1 MPLVSLPQGS
11 AVFKHQNKKIFMKY
25 ITLAIPLL
33 VSIAGVSQPKIV
45 DKAVIK
51 MQTEVTFPENM
62 TRGGGGGGGGGE
74 RSGMMGGMTGME
86 ASSTIYY
93 KGDMTKVESTTDFG
107 NNVVITDRKN
117 KKTTTLI
124 EAMGR
129 KTGFYATDA
138 DDEVM
143 RARMDSMRSLRRDS
157 LQRLGIPVGA
167 PPKPEIIYTEE
178 TKKIA
183 GYVCKKAIIKNP
195 GQRNTVTETE
205 VWYTPDF
212 KMSPGFSLTGGSGG
226 SRSMMSMASVNGL
239 DEINGFP
246 MEYKFERSNGMKM
259 HMVVSKVQ
267 IDANIDD
274 KIFEIPKGFDLKP
287 MKEMQQGGRGFM
299 MRSN

>member
-1 MPLVSLPQGS
+1 
-11 AVFKHQNKKIFMKY
+11 MKY
-25 ITLAIPLL
+25 ISLAILL
-33 VSIAGVSQPKIV
+33 LASITGISQPKIV

-51 MQTEVTFPENM
+51 MQTEITFPENM
-62 TRGGGGGGGGGE
+62 NRGGGGEGGE
-74 RSGMMGGMTGME
+74 RGGMMGGMTGME

-138 DDEVM
+138 DDEAM
-143 RARMDSMRSLRRDS
+143 RARMDSMRALRRDS

-167 PPKPEIIYTEE
+167 PPKAEIIYTEE
-178 TKKIA
+178 TRKIA
-183 GYVCKKAIIKNP
+183 GYMCKKAIIKNP
-195 GQRNTVTETE
+195 GQRNTVSETE

-212 KMSPGFSLTGGSGG
+212 KMSPGFSMTGGSGG
-226 SRSMMSMASVNGL
+226 GRNMMSMASV
-239 DEINGFP
+239 
-246 MEYKFERSNGMKM
+246 
-259 HMVVSKVQ
+259 KV
-267 IDANIDD
+267 
-274 KIFEIPKGFDLKP
+274 FEIPKGFDLKP
-287 MKEMQQGGRGFM
+287 MSEMQQGGRGFM